1 MKLKLSKTTQWI
13 VTIAILVALLA
24 GAAIVYSRQ
33 QARHDEL
40 KEDLAKAEQDFE
52 RYSREKEDLQDR
64 LSQAQAGLV
73 LQQEE
78 FPLSGEALEIQQ
90 DLLAA
95 ADFGQVTIVSL
106 SFSGPTG
113 AASGGQN
120 YQVYSAG
127 LTVTGEVETLFQ
139 FIQMLGYWFPSAT
152 IGSVT
157 LTTPAGGGVATMTLP
172 LSIYTLG
179 G

>member
-1 MKLKLSKTTQWI
+1 MKLRLSRTTQWI
-13 VTIAILVALLA
+13 LTIAILVALLA
-24 GAAIVYSRQ
+24 GAGIVYARQ

-40 KEDLAKAEQDFE
+40 SEDLTKAEQDFE
-52 RYSREKEDLQDR
+52 RYSREKEDLEDR

-73 LQQEE
+73 LQREE

-95 ADFGQVTIVSL
+95 ADFGQVTIISL

-127 LTVTGEVETLFQ
+127 LTVSGEVETLFQ
-139 FIQMLGYWFPSAT
+139 FIQMLGYWFPSASM
-152 IGSVT
+152 GSVT
-157 LTTPAGGGVATMTLP
+157 LTTPAGGGIATMTIP
-172 LSIYTLG
+172 LIIYTL
-179 G
+179 

>member
-1 MKLKLSKTTQWI
+1 MKLRLSKTTQWI
-13 VTIAILVALLA
+13 LTIAILVALLA
-24 GAAIVYSRQ
+24 GAGIVYARQ

-40 KEDLAKAEQDFE
+40 SGDLAEAQQDFE
-52 RYSREKEDLQDR
+52 RYSREKEDLEDR

-73 LQQEE
+73 LQREE

-95 ADFGQVTIVSL
+95 ADFGQVTIISL

-127 LTVTGEVETLFQ
+127 LTVSGEVETLFQ
-139 FIQMLGYWFPSAT
+139 FIQMLGYWFPSASM
-152 IGSVT
+152 GSVT
-157 LTTPAGGGVATMTLP
+157 LTTPAGGGIATMTLP